1 MARTAKRPPV
11 VSALAPIIAG
21 LAAGACLTGAVALG
35 IVARIGGI
43 SMRADLV
50 GAGPYGDVS
59 FIVYPTRA
67 ALLAP
72 LLLAAAAWVIAAPK
86 RGSPPRLAPAAL
98 IIATSAAI
106 LVQGGFAGLFA
117 SLFALMVAALDAR
130 SSRHGLALALVA
142 LPAIGVALLR
152 FDLPASVGGGSITIV
167 LGLAAMLAGGVR
179 AARTPDLFDLA
190 GSITLGWGGVA
201 LVALGLGHPDIA
213 TAAIGANAII
223 AMGVGLI
230 ATMLL
235 EATGTAA
242 LDWLGGLA
250 RGMPRFSLLML
261 GIFAFAG
268 LLPPSPGFAAL
279 AALVRAATA
288 PGGAAAAPPVLA
300 VLGIWFG
307 LMVFAALRGF
317 AFAALGRPRSLRA
330 AAAEDAAPRIM
341 VALALLIA
349 GGLLPGL
356 AGGPMVILTL
366 GVAVI
371 AVSIHRWLARS
382 GAADVAG
389 YDDGF
394 VRPPAWLP
402 FGDPATQITASGFV
416 PEILSPGGRLAR
428 WATALRGS
436 SRAWFRGAP

>member
-11 VSALAPIIAG
+11 VSALAPVIAG
-21 LAAGACLTGAVALG
+21 VAAGACLTGAVALG
-35 IVARIGGI
+35 IVARAGVA
-43 SMRADLV
+43 SMHANLA

-59 FIVYPTRA
+59 FLVDPSRA

-72 LLLAAAAWVIAAPK
+72 VLLAAAAGVIAAPA

-117 SLFALMVAALDAR
+117 GLFALMVAVLDAR
-130 SSRHGLALALVA
+130 PNRHGLAMALAA
-142 LPAIGVALLR
+142 LPAAGVALLR
-152 FDLPASVGGGSITIV
+152 FDLSLATGGAPIMIV
-167 LGLAAMLAGGVR
+167 LGLGAMLAGGVR
-179 AARTPDLFDLA
+179 AARTGDLFNLA
-190 GSITLGWGGVA
+190 GSITLGWIGVA
-201 LVALGLGHPDIA
+201 LVALGLGQPDIA
-213 TAAIGANAII
+213 TAAIAANAII

-230 ATMLL
+230 ATTLL
-235 EATGTAA
+235 EATGTTS

-261 GIFAFAG
+261 GIFAFSG
-268 LLPPSPGFAAL
+268 LLPPGPGFAAL

-300 VLGIWFG
+300 VLGVWFG

-317 AFAALGRPRSLRA
+317 TFAALGRPRSLRA
-330 AAAEDAAPRIM
+330 AAAEDAAPRIT

-349 GGLLPGL
+349 GGLLPAL
-356 AGGPMVILTL
+356 ASGPMVLLTL
-366 GVAVI
+366 GIAVI
-371 AVSIHRWLARS
+371 AALIHRWLARS

-394 VRPPAWLP
+394 ARPPAWLP
-402 FGDPATQITASGFV
+402 FGDPATQITASGVV
-416 PEILSPGGRLAR
+416 PEILSPAGRLTR
-428 WATALRGS
+428 WAVALRGS

>member
-1 MARTAKRPPV
+1 V
-11 VSALAPIIAG
+11 IAG
-21 LAAGACLTGAVALG
+21 VAAGACLTGAVALG
-35 IVARIGGI
+35 VVARASAA
-43 SMRADLV
+43 SMHANLA
-50 GAGPYGDVS
+50 GAGPHGDVS
-59 FIVYPTRA
+59 FLVDPSRA

-72 LLLAAAAWVIAAPK
+72 VLLAAASGVIATST
-86 RGSPPRLAPAAL
+86 RGSPLRLAPAAL

-106 LVQGGFAGLFA
+106 LVQGAFAGLFA
-117 SLFALMVAALDAR
+117 GLFALMVAVLDAR
-130 SSRHGLALALVA
+130 SSRHGVALALAA
-142 LPAIGVALLR
+142 LPAIGTALLR
-152 FDLPASVGGGSITIV
+152 FDLPASVGGGSIMIV
-167 LGLAAMLAGGVR
+167 LGLIAMLAGGVR

-190 GSITLGWGGVA
+190 GSIMLGWVGVA

-230 ATMLL
+230 ATTLL
-235 EATGTAA
+235 EATGTAS
-242 LDWLGGLA
+242 LNWLGGLA

-268 LLPPSPGFAAL
+268 LLPPGPGFAAL

-300 VLGIWFG
+300 VLGVWFG
-307 LMVFAALRGF
+307 LMIFAALRGF
-317 AFAALGRPRSLRA
+317 TFAALGRPRSLRA
-330 AAAEDAAPRIM
+330 AAAEDAAPRIT

-356 AGGPMVILTL
+356 ASGPMVILTL

-371 AVSIHRWLARS
+371 AASIHRWLARS

-394 VRPPAWLP
+394 ARPPAWLP
-402 FGDPATQITASGFV
+402 FGDPATQITASGFISE
-416 PEILSPGGRLAR
+416 PLSPAGRVTR
-428 WATALRGS
+428 WAVALRGS
-436 SRAWFRGAP
+436 SLAWFRGAP